1 MKTLYTLRDVWFNVN
16 DPDLKSFKI
25 DLYDDVIRPVW
36 SKYGVEFKELYDD
49 NVRNI
54 GEKRHKQK
62 IVRDE
67 IPPRLQTIVDN
78 IMNRPRRKTETPISR
93 LLESIDLFWTEL
105 LKPNYKDEIEFIRQ
119 QWKSRILGQWYMV
132 DGNPVYITGDH
143 WMYIN
148 HWRLKGGIR
157 PEYRDR
163 DRRWYY
169 GLTYAEHTTKTV
181 VYEDGE
187 YKHKDVGYRTAY
199 GISVVKC
206 RRAGDTSK
214 AQCAGYNRVTLATN
228 VIGAVQADGGDK
240 SDKIFND
247 NFVEPITSMPLW
259 FMPNRDQFM
268 PSTEVSFNYGD
279 RDSLYSKYMFA
290 ESKDRQKLDGL
301 KLAFFAGDES
311 GKIKGEDINLI
322 NEVTKQC
329 LSSGINIT
337 GVNIYTTT
345 VEELERGGLE
355 FKHFCNNSMWHNRDK
370 NGRTSSG
377 VILLFFPATD
387 CLEGFVDAFG
397 NSVDETPTKEQQEF
411 IKKDFGS
418 IEFVEN
424 QLMEKLKNE
433 DLVGY
438 ANLLRMYP
446 RKFRDAFT
454 PPPENTFFNI
464 KKVGERYTELLA
476 NTGKYTRTGVLE
488 WNEDNRTVRFID
500 NNQGHWVISY
510 KFEDSEINR
519 KRFYNG
525 SYEPDNGNKFVV
537 SADVFKNNKTN
548 YSKKSSGGIAVR
560 LLRDP
565 YIDTDDKPV
574 EEWTTSRLVMTYSH
588 RPPTTDEFCD
598 EVLKACVYSGGYCY
612 PENNLDLV
620 QVYFER
626 KGYTGYLMFD
636 VDPMTNKKKPK
647 AGFHSG
653 SNSKD
658 EIFNLTKDDIERH
671 VHRNCHADYLLE
683 VLEIKGTADMTHYDL
698 FTAVG
703 GTILAEKKKRVYEI
717 PEEVEA
723 DSVIDDSFW
732 GETEY

>member
-1 MKTLYTLRDVWFNVN
+1 
-16 DPDLKSFKI
+16 
-25 DLYDDVIRPVW
+25 
-36 SKYGVEFKELYDD
+36 
-49 NVRNI
+49 
-54 GEKRHKQK
+54 
-62 IVRDE
+62 
-67 IPPRLQTIVDN
+67 
-78 IMNRPRRKTETPISR
+78 
-93 LLESIDLFWTEL
+93 
-105 LKPNYKDEIEFIRQ
+105 
-119 QWKSRILGQWYMV
+119 
-132 DGNPVYITGDH
+132 
-143 WMYIN
+143 
-148 HWRLKGGIR
+148 
-157 PEYRDR
+157 
-163 DRRWYY
+163 
-169 GLTYAEHTTKTV
+169 
-181 VYEDGE
+181 
-187 YKHKDVGYRTAY
+187 
-199 GISVVKC
+199 
-206 RRAGDTSK
+206 
-214 AQCAGYNRVTLATN
+214 
-228 VIGAVQADGGDK
+228 
-240 SDKIFND
+240 
-247 NFVEPITSMPLW
+247 
-259 FMPNRDQFM
+259 
-268 PSTEVSFNYGD
+268 
-279 RDSLYSKYMFA
+279 
-290 ESKDRQKLDGL
+290 
-301 KLAFFAGDES
+301 
-311 GKIKGEDINLI
+311 
-322 NEVTKQC
+322 
-329 LSSGINIT
+329 
-337 GVNIYTTT
+337 
-345 VEELERGGLE
+345 
-355 FKHFCNNSMWHNRDK
+355 
-370 NGRTSSG
+370 
-377 VILLFFPATD
+377 
-387 CLEGFVDAFG
+387 
-397 NSVDETPTKEQQEF
+397 
-411 IKKDFGS
+411 
-418 IEFVEN
+418 
-424 QLMEKLKNE
+424 MEKLKNE

-703 GTILAEKKKRVYEI
+703 GTILAEKKKRIYEI